1 MKGLSNSIYKYPWE
15 KYKFGKAYNN
25 VKNIKTVKVEMP
37 KKEKK
42 QDSKVNRKNQRFFF
56 AELKI
61 KDNCPHLTILIEKE
75 YKYDKVL

>member
-1 MKGLSNSIYKYPWE
+1 MIQRRMNMKGLSNSIYKYPWE

-42 QDSKVNRKNQRFFF
+42 QD
-56 AELKI
+56 
-61 KDNCPHLTILIEKE
+61 
-75 YKYDKVL
+75 